1 MQGVEQ
7 AGQVHQTRVKSGERA
22 VEAVVR
28 AVATTKGCQPDE
40 LQPVQRVIDGD
51 ALNTFFEHT
60 TTAPTVGFEYEGY
73 AVQVTGSTVKVSDAE
88 MT

>member
-1 MQGVEQ
+1 MEGVEQ
-7 AGQVHQTRVKSGERA
+7 PGLVHQTRVKPDEQA

-60 TTAPTVGFEYEGY
+60 TTVPTVGFEYEGY
-73 AVQVTGSTVKVSDAE
+73 AVQVTRSTVKVTNVRMA
-88 MT
+88 